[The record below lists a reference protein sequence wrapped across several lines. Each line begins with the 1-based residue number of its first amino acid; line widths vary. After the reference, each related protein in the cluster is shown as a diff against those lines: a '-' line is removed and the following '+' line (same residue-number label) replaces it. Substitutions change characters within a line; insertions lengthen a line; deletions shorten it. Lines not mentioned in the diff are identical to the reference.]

1 MFIGSG
7 EPGAQARCGWHGGS
21 RGRSGK
27 GSCAQSNAL
36 REERTWEETGAAKQ
50 GGGIEGRS
58 ADDVGQA
65 IWGAWTLCCGQQ
77 EAKEPES
84 GAGERLDAN
93 TTLTMWE

>member
-1 MFIGSG
+1 MESQENRPG
-7 EPGAQARCGWHGGS
+7 EAGMEVVGGAQG
-21 RGRSGK
+21 RGPVPS
-27 GSCAQSNAL
+27 SNAL

-50 GGGIEGRS
+50 RGVIEGRS
-58 ADDVGQA
+58 ADDASQA

-77 EAKEPES
+77 EGKEPGS